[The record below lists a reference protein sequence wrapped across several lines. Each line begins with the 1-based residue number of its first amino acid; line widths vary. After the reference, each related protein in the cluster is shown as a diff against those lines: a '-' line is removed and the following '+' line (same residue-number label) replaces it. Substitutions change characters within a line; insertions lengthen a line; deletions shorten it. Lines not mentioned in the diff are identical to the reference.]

1 MPHRIRDR
9 FGLTS
14 RLARPSDASA
24 DGKGLIFSVLF
35 WLSTPSRLDTP
46 EIRDRLFRTMFERRL
61 PVLFGVLTSIATGL
75 AALVITGA
83 LWPIA
88 WIAAELILFA
98 GRYRSIEKIAAK
110 PENERLRSYTSL
122 VFFGMAWALTYGLG
136 QFACAATGN
145 DLLIVMAAINTAG
158 AVGNIASRNAP
169 LPRFGM
175 VAMVVAG
182 LPFGLGLYLFNAP
195 EMLLVFIMATLLTG
209 GMVMVMFQNHEI
221 MLRMINAEQ
230 TNHIAARTDRLTEL
244 PNRIHLEERLAEF
257 CEHMA
262 RVPGSP
268 PFAVLCLDLDGFK
281 AVNDQHGHAAGDA
294 LLRAVAGRV
303 TQAVRDRDIACRVGG
318 DEFVFLLPDTSAA
331 EASFVASRL
340 IAAISRPFD
349 IGTGQ
354 LIRIGGSIGSAIADE
369 QGEGP
374 QALLDRA
381 DQALYLAKAA
391 GKGVHREGQT
401 GTNGS

>member
-1 MPHRIRDR
+1 
-9 FGLTS
+9 
-14 RLARPSDASA
+14 
-24 DGKGLIFSVLF
+24 
-35 WLSTPSRLDTP
+35 
-46 EIRDRLFRTMFERRL
+46 MFERRL
-61 PVLFGVLTSIATGL
+61 PVVFGLLTSIITGV

-83 LWPIA
+83 LWPIV

-98 GRYRSIEKIAAK
+98 GRYRSIDKIAAK
-110 PENERLRSYTSL
+110 PEQERLRSYASL
-122 VFFGMAWALTYGLG
+122 VAFGMAWALTYGLG

-175 VAMVVAG
+175 FAMVVAG

-195 EMLLVFIMATLLTG
+195 EMLLVFIMVTLLTG
-209 GMVMVMFQNHEI
+209 GMVLVMFQNHDI

-257 CEHMA
+257 CERMA
-262 RVPGSP
+262 RVPGSS

-303 TQAVRDRDIACRVGG
+303 IQAVRERDIACRIGG

-354 LIRIGGSIGSAIADE
+354 LIRIGGSIGSAIATE

>member
-1 MPHRIRDR
+1 MLHRFRNS
-9 FGLTS
+9 FGLEPRADRAPNTFGS
-14 RLARPSDASA
+14 GTGPSWR
-24 DGKGLIFSVLF
+24 IFF
-35 WLSTPSRLDTP
+35 WMSTPSRLDSP
-46 EIRDRLFRTMFERRL
+46 EIRERLFRSMFERRL
-61 PVLFGVLTSIATGL
+61 PVLFGMLTSLVTGI

-83 LWPIA
+83 LWPIV
-88 WIAAELILFA
+88 WIATELFLFI
-98 GRYRSIEKIAAK
+98 GRYRSLDKIAAK
-110 PENERLRSYTSL
+110 PEHERLKSYTSL
-122 VFFGMAWALTYGLG
+122 VYFGMGWALIYGLG

-175 VAMVVAG
+175 IAMVLAG

-195 EMLLVFIMATLLTG
+195 EMLLVFVMATLLTG
-209 GMVMVMFQNHEI
+209 GMVLVMFQNHDI

-244 PNRIHLEERLAEF
+244 PNRIHLEERLAEL
-257 CEHMA
+257 CERMA
-262 RVPGSP
+262 RTPGTP

-303 TQAVRDRDIACRVGG
+303 IQSIRDRDIACRVGG

-331 EASFVASRL
+331 EAAFVASRL

-354 LIRIGGSIGSAIADE
+354 LIRVGGSVGSVIAAEPGE
-369 QGEGP
+369 QP
-374 QALLDRA
+374 QDLLDRA